1 MDIEYYQPR
10 VGEKMK
16 IKDMSKGYLKNAI
29 HHIER
34 TEVGTFFLE
43 ALKEELRI
51 KSILRF
57 VNTEPYEH
65 K

>member
-10 VGEKMK
+10 VGEKIL

-29 HHIER
+29 NHIER
-34 TEVGTFFLE
+34 TEVGTFFLT

-51 KSILRF
+51 KSIIRF
-57 VNTEPYEH
+57 TNTEPYEI
-65 K
+65 